1 MRDGYLTRQEA
12 AIIHQ
17 LLVKHGITEYE
28 VVGAVEEGKILPG
41 SSGPRD
47 IELLSG
53 IVVIPATAYSFW
65 LDWAEGGYTLGEQ
78 SGEWR
83 ELPPASRA
91 NNPEIV
97 AAQQRLRQKKSS
109 QS

>member
-17 LLVKHGITEYE
+17 LLARHGITEYE
-28 VVGAVEEGKILPG
+28 VVGAVEEGKTLPG

-53 IVVIPATAYSFW
+53 TVVTPTTAYSFW

-83 ELPPASRA
+83 ELAPASIA
-91 NNPEIV
+91 NDSEIV
-97 AAQQRLRQKKSS
+97 AAQRRLRQKNSS

>member
-1 MRDGYLTRQEA
+1 MRDGNLTRQEA
-12 AIIHQ
+12 DIIHQ
-17 LLVKHGITEYE
+17 LLVKHGLTEYE
-28 VVGAVEEGKILPG
+28 VVGAVEEGKTLPG
-41 SSGPRD
+41 SIGPRD

-53 IVVIPATAYSFW
+53 IVVTPTTAYSFW
-65 LDWAEGGYTLGEQ
+65 LDWAEGSYTLGEH

-83 ELPPASRA
+83 ELAPTDIA
-91 NNPEIV
+91 NNFEIV